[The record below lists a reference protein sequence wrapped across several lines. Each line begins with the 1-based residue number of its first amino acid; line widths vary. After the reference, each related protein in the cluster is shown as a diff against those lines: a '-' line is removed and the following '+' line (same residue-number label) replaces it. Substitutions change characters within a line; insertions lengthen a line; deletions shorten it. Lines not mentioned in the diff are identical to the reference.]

1 MRTPKIN
8 STFIKKYY
16 KSSTLPRLKD
26 LGYKK
31 QTEVNKCL
39 IITEWLDKCFEN
51 NNSRYIQDEMFDFIN
66 SRKVKL

>member
-1 MRTPKIN
+1 MRVPKIN

-16 KSSTLPRLKD
+16 KSSTLSRLKD

-31 QTEVNKCL
+31 QTEVNKCP

-51 NNSRYIQDEMFDFIN
+51 NNSRYIQDELFDFVI